1 MCWSTQFL
9 MVVVEALSVLG
20 RQLVSHFPL
29 PKTTE
34 EISQHWHYEM
44 VAVAAFL
51 SHLKLFLLPVETG
64 KWNTSRLPKKN
75 WIGQVFRVGCL
86 RTLKIFKQYIFL
98 FFLSP
103 ALYALIKLYPLIP
116 SSGKLCWWDGL
127 YKLELFLGWK
137 VICKKF
143 MFWAIPKASEVIYE
157 IYGDKC
163 L

>member
-1 MCWSTQFL
+1 

-64 KWNTSRLPKKN
+64 K
-75 WIGQVFRVGCL
+75 
-86 RTLKIFKQYIFL
+86 
-98 FFLSP
+98 
-103 ALYALIKLYPLIP
+103 
-116 SSGKLCWWDGL
+116 
-127 YKLELFLGWK
+127 
-137 VICKKF
+137 
-143 MFWAIPKASEVIYE
+143 
-157 IYGDKC
+157 
-163 L
+163 